1 MKVGTLTLSA
11 ATREAIKLCFE
22 YSILSMFS
30 LKGKT
35 KKRFVDLQ
43 LFAVIYGKA
52 DYNLLKWFLTSII
65 LPTKNCIFR
74 IIVWVTDHTG

>member
-52 DYNLLKWFLTSII
+52 AYNLLKWFFNEYYITY
-65 LPTKNCIFR
+65 
-74 IIVWVTDHTG
+74 